1 MWIKQVSE
9 AGQYVD
15 TAGVR
20 CDLISADN
28 VALAAEHPEY
38 SDCELLADA
47 MEALGLSLYRSG
59 PKRYSKLRIIEELG
73 EAWFSIES
81 GMGALELRKFNA
93 ASYLERGNEDFEA
106 FLAKLAPTM
115 PELDAMLAKCEI

>member
-1 MWIKQVSE
+1 MWIKQICE

-28 VALAAEHPEY
+28 VTFAPVHPEY
-38 SDCELLADA
+38 SNRELLAEA
-47 MEALGLSLYRSG
+47 MDELGLSLYRPG

-73 EAWFSIES
+73 ESWSAIES
-81 GMGALELRKFNA
+81 SMSALERAKFYN
-93 ASYLERGNEDFEA
+93 ASYLERGNADFEA

-115 PELDAMLAKCEI
+115 PDLDAMLAKCEI